1 MKKKIKKYA
10 GGGLSGIASEATSLM
25 GAVDSAAN
33 AINSIKSGSGGGQGP
48 IGGGGSLGFMAST
61 PKADKLEP
69 MVMKPNYMGGPMP
82 NPPPLSSNP
91 TQGLRSGNPDMYNQ
105 LLTQQK
111 GFASQLSGL
120 ANSGKLMSFKKG
132 GKVSS
137 ASKRA
142 DGVATKGKTKG
153 RIV

>member
-1 MKKKIKKYA
+1 MKKKVKKYA

-48 IGGGGSLGFMAST
+48 IGGGGSLGFLNT
-61 PKADKLEP
+61 
-69 MVMKPNYMGGPMP
+69 N
-82 NPPPLSSNP
+82 NP

-120 ANSGKLMSFKKG
+120 ANSGKSILFKKG

>member
-1 MKKKIKKYA
+1 MKKKPKKFA
-10 GGGLSGIASEATSLM
+10 GGGLSGIASEATSLL
-25 GAVDSAAN
+25 GAVDNAAN
-33 AINSIKSGSGGGQGP
+33 AINTIKSGSAGQGAVGGQGP
-48 IGGGGSLGFMAST
+48 IGGSGALGF
-61 PKADKLEP
+61 L
-69 MVMKPNYMGGPMP
+69 N
-82 NPPPLSSNP
+82 SSNP

-120 ANSGKLMSFKKG
+120 ANSGKSISFKKG

-142 DGVATKGKTKG
+142 DGCAQRGKTRGKM
-153 RIV
+153 V

>member
-61 PKADKLEP
+61 PNADKPEP

-82 NPPPLSSNP
+82 NPPPLP
-91 TQGLRSGNPDMYNQ
+91 SGAVAF
-105 LLTQQK
+105 
-111 GFASQLSGL
+111 GSQVSGL
-120 ANSGKLMSFKKG
+120 ANAGKLMSFKKG

>member
-33 AINSIKSGSGGGQGP
+33 AINSIKSGSGGAQGSMGGQGP
-48 IGGGGSLGFMAST
+48 IGGSGALGFLNS
-61 PKADKLEP
+61 
-69 MVMKPNYMGGPMP
+69 N
-82 NPPPLSSNP
+82 NPA
-91 TQGLRSGNPDMYNQ
+91 QGLKSGNPDMYNQ
-105 LLTQQK
+105 LSTQQK

-120 ANSGKLMSFKKG
+120 ANSGKALLFKKG

-142 DGVATKGKTKG
+142 DGIAIRGKT
-153 RIV
+153 RA